1 MDLFTSN
8 ELLEDLKELLI
19 SSQNLPKIFTGLSID
34 SRTLEQGNLFVA
46 LEGETYDGHH
56 YLPQAFEKGA
66 AAVLVSQSLA
76 IEGPFV
82 QVSDAQKALISLG
95 QGGRNRASR
104 AQVIGVTGSVGKTG
118 TKDALQHI
126 LSMDGL
132 THANVASFNNHWGT
146 PLSLGRMPRDT
157 VFGVFEMGMN
167 HPGEIRNLTHQI
179 RPDVAIIT
187 LIGEAHKGAFS
198 SLEGIAAAKAE
209 IFEGMAPKGIAV
221 LNHDDPFF
229 DFLSRCALEANLSIV
244 SFGAHQEASV
254 RLIKADL
261 HPEFSELTILWEGV
275 SFQERLSLPGRH
287 WVSNAL
293 GILGVLLALG
303 LKPEGKLDRLKSLTP
318 LSGRGRR
325 LLVPFQKGEI
335 TILDESYNANPTSM
349 KAALQLL
356 GQQKPLGRRVA
367 ILGDMLELGHQEVH
381 DHASLTQQLEEEK
394 IDLIFCCGPLM
405 RHLHDTLPRLKKGG
419 WAPDAL
425 ELFSLMEEHIEAG
438 DVLMIKG
445 SKKMKLNSIIEQF
458 LSMQKT
464 KHIS

>member
-1 MDLFTSN
+1 
-8 ELLEDLKELLI
+8 
-19 SSQNLPKIFTGLSID
+19 D
-34 SRTLEQGNLFVA
+34 SRTLEKGNLFVA

-66 AAVLVSQSLA
+66 AAVLVSQFLE
-76 IEGPFV
+76 IEGPFL
-82 QVSDAQKALISLG
+82 QVSDVQRALIALG

-104 AQVIGVTGSVGKTG
+104 AQIIGITGSVGKTG
-118 TKDALQHI
+118 TKEALRHI
-126 LSMDGL
+126 LSMKGL

-157 VFGVFEMGMN
+157 AFGVFEMGMN

-209 IFEGMAPKGIAV
+209 IFEGMVPKGIAV

-229 DFLSRCALEANLSIV
+229 DFLKRRAFEENLSIV
-244 SFGAHQEASV
+244 SFGAHREASV

-261 HPEFSELTILWEGV
+261 HPEFSDLTILWEGA
-275 SFQERLSLPGRH
+275 SFQERLNLPGRH

-303 LKPEGKLDRLKSLTP
+303 LKPAGQLDRLKSLLP
-318 LSGRGRR
+318 LSGRGQQ
-325 LLVPFQKGEI
+325 LLVPFKKGEI
-335 TILDESYNANPTSM
+335 KILDESYNANPTSM
-349 KAALQLL
+349 KAALRLL

-367 ILGDMLELGHQEVH
+367 ILGDMLELGATETEDHKSLRQE
-381 DHASLTQQLEEEK
+381 LQEEE
-394 IDLIFCCGPLM
+394 IDVVFCCGPLM
-405 RHLHDTLPRLKKGG
+405 KHLYEALPPLKRGG
-419 WAPDAL
+419 WGLDAQ
-425 ELFSLMEEHIEAG
+425 ELFPLLEKHIEAG

-445 SKKMKLNSIIEQF
+445 SKKMKLDRIIET
-458 LSMQKT
+458 LVSSQKPNR
-464 KHIS
+464 SFNV